1 MVYIDIV
8 IPVYKP
14 GDRFKETLLSITRQI
29 VDSNIELKVY
39 IVDDGN
45 NDADLIQIV
54 GEFKSMKL
62 VILKSNAGRAKA
74 CNHGVLQGKGQFIF
88 FLDAD
93 CEILGKELIN
103 QHCKVL
109 LSGFDVSYGST
120 KSQVNQNEFWETYL
134 KAVEKKREKLIAS
147 GIYSLMTSN
156 NIAIRRTLFEQV
168 GGFDQ
173 NYRGYGFEDRDLVAK
188 LIKLNARIKYS
199 AALIVYH
206 DVGFSLS
213 DVIGKLEE
221 AGELTSGVF
230 AKNHPEQYRKLTYY
244 YFDVRCHPIAL
255 KLPLVI
261 TNVILIPLVKRID
274 GHLLKNKLLRPGMVI
289 LVKLLSAMAF
299 LKGTGK
305 RISRG

>member
-1 MVYIDIV
+1 MASIDIV

-14 GDRFKETLLSITRQI
+14 GSCFKETLLSITRQI
-29 VDSNIELKVY
+29 VDRDIELKVY
-39 IVDDGN
+39 VVDDGN

-54 GEFKSMKL
+54 GEFESIEL
-62 VILKSNAGRAKA
+62 VTLKDNSGRAKA
-74 CNHGVLQGKGQFIF
+74 CNHGALQGKGQFIF

-93 CEILGKELIN
+93 CEILGEELIN

-120 KSQVNQNEFWETYL
+120 KSQVNQNEFWESYL
-134 KAVEKKREKLIAS
+134 KAVEKKREKLIAT
-147 GIYSLMTSN
+147 GNYLLITSN
-156 NIAIRRTLFEQV
+156 NIAIRRTLFEKV

-173 NYRGYGFEDRDLVAK
+173 NYQGYGFEDRDLIAK
-188 LIKLNARIKYS
+188 LIKSNAKVNYS
-199 AALIVYH
+199 TNLIVHH
-206 DVGFSLS
+206 DVGFSLY

-230 AKNHPEQYRKLTYY
+230 AKNHPEQYRKLAYY
-244 YFDVRCHPIAL
+244 YLDVRCHPIAL
-255 KLPLVI
+255 KLPLAI
-261 TNVILIPLVKRID
+261 TNVILMPLVRAID
-274 GHLLKNKLLRPGMVI
+274 GHLLKTKLLRPGLVV

-305 RISRG
+305 SVSRG